1 MDEHGEKRM
10 KVDKHG
16 WKWMDK
22 CGWKWKV
29 DENICGASLLT
40 LVHFFQLFRQS
51 GNPWISLGMNPGKEG
66 VLFKLTVMWLPDS
79 YLYYAS
85 MSLILLTWFWEII
98 HENMS
103 KSLVSYIWWFF
114 RLIHNHNNHNSQLN
128 PCPTNEL
135 GSQLCGHWLCSQP
148 LDGCGE
154 RKKAGR
160 QSLSNSDRSSIE
172 KLMIFKL
179 YQGLLYQCK
188 NNVSNMNIF
197 SKQLTYPEMVS
208 RTAGDNCGKADGDY
222 LAWESAEWVL
232 KGEASFGEVGVK
244 DLCGRDGS
252 TFFQLLIYWRT
263 LNDWRN
269 GGAWCS
275 SDVVWGCLGGVWVL
289 VYLGGILGCQSC
301 SGGNLRVQSMQNW
314 AALKQTHHFGTT
326 LKCSRRFRKCGTYWA
341 FLLNFVVWFHIVCD
355 RFDIH

>member
-1 MDEHGEKRM
+1 M
-10 KVDKHG
+10 K
-16 WKWMDK
+16 
-22 CGWKWKV
+22 
-29 DENICGASLLT
+29 IT
-40 LVHFFQLFRQS
+40 
-51 GNPWISLGMNPGKEG
+51 
-66 VLFKLTVMWLPDS
+66 
-79 YLYYAS
+79 LYYAS

-179 YQGLLYQCK
+179 YQGFLYQCK

-232 KGEASFGEVGVK
+232 KGEASFGEVGVE
-244 DLCGRDGS
+244 DLCRRDGS

-275 SDVVWGCLGGVWVL
+275 SDAVWGCLGGVWVL

-355 RFDIH
+355 RYASK